1 MKIKVVCIGTDFV
14 SLFTE
19 HEEFIGYIGPNMY
32 YFYTEVLKWYD
43 LYENDFI
50 DELRPNV
57 RNSEI
62 KLNKIFY
69 IKSK

>member
-1 MKIKVVCIGTDFV
+1 
-14 SLFTE
+14 
-19 HEEFIGYIGPNMY
+19 MY